1 MKHKRIAIFAIAII
15 SVWAALATITAV
27 DNENRRSRLYDECAN
42 LREECRTYEKLEK
55 EYAELEDKYILH
67 LAYEWLF
74 DIGANKS
81 YDAEKTQASL
91 DDIAE
96 REGLSLAEKN
106 KVALYAQK
114 ILSKYGIETE

>member
-1 MKHKRIAIFAIAII
+1 MKNKGIIITVIALL
-15 SVWAALATITAV
+15 SVWAVFATITAV
-27 DNENRRSRLYDECAN
+27 DNENRRSRLYDEC
-42 LREECRTYEKLEK
+42 EEQERTYEKLEK

-74 DIGANKS
+74 DVIANKA
-81 YDAEKTQASL
+81 YDAKKTQASL